1 MTYPGDG
8 QSNWGGQSGQ
18 GDWGQQN
25 QGYPQQGYGGS
36 YDPQQQ
42 QYGQQ
47 PGYGAPYGDQ
57 YAQQPGQG
65 APYGQPQGYPQQ
77 QQQYGGYGG
86 LGVFSGGEEPPKKNK
101 TTMWIAVVAAVVVL
115 VGGGLTAFFLL
126 REDDKQNNTVAQ
138 SGSSEPKST
147 TTTTKPSGPS
157 STKPSTP
164 ASSCK
169 AAKADWNCLAIE
181 DLHFSYDVPKAWTPS
196 PGSASFE
203 TIKDFSLTG
212 LTLFGKYDCKG
223 AGFNRGATGGA
234 VLPPGDMAAV
244 AKDLAEKISAE
255 YYSSGKTRD
264 IKLTEPK
271 ALKIP
276 NNNGGQ
282 IDAVQV
288 DATITTS
295 GNECLATKGMV
306 KILILKSSKGLH
318 VFMANG
324 DLEGGPADPKPPT
337 EADLQAM
344 VDSVKPLGG

>member
-18 GDWGQQN
+18 GDWGQPN

-47 PGYGAPYGDQ
+47 PGYGTPYGD
-57 YAQQPGQG
+57 
-65 APYGQPQGYPQQ
+65 PYGQPQGYPQQ
-77 QQQYGGYGG
+77 QQPYGGYGG
-86 LGVFSGGEEPPKKNK
+86 LGVFSGGEEPPKKSK
-101 TTMWIAVVAAVVVL
+101 TGMWIAVAAAVLVL

-126 REDDKQNNTVAQ
+126 KDDDKQNTVAQ
-138 SGSSEPKST
+138 TATSEPKPT
-147 TTTTKPSGPS
+147 TTTTKPSSTG

-164 ASSCK
+164 ASSSCK
-169 AAKADWNCLAIE
+169 ASKPDWNCLAIE
-181 DLHFSYDVPKAWTPS
+181 DVHISYDVPKAWTPS

-223 AGFNRGATGGA
+223 GGYNRGATGGG

-244 AKDLAEKISAE
+244 AKDLAEKIGAE

-264 IKLTEPK
+264 IKLSEPK

-295 GNECLATKGMV
+295 GSECLATKGMV
-306 KILILKSSKGLH
+306 KILVLKSSKGLH

-344 VDSVKPLGG
+344 VDSVKPLGN